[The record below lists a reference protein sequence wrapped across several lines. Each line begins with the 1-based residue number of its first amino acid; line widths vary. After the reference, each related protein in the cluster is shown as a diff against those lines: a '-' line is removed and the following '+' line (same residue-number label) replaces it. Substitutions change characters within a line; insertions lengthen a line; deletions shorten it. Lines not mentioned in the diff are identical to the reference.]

1 MTTIETLPAPRPF
14 YNEFA
19 WAYDHLVVR
28 PVADECAGMVATL
41 ARRGIGPGARLLDAG
56 CGNGRYAVELA
67 RRGFAVTGVDRS
79 PGLLDEAR
87 ARVREAGDAIAVRLE
102 AGDLLAL
109 PAGPPYDAIVCR
121 GVLNDVVEVAAR
133 ATIFEVFARGLRP
146 GGVLLFDV
154 RDWAATVAGRTAQPV
169 SENHVSTPRGL
180 LVFRTETRLDPATR
194 RMLISE
200 RHTLTTPTG
209 ETTAAFE
216 FVMGCWTRDEVEAS
230 LRGAGFEAAEYAA
243 TYDGVPL
250 GAGDRIV
257 VAASRGTRPPGS
269 V

>member
-1 MTTIETLPAPRPF
+1 MTTIDTLPTPRPF

-19 WAYDHLVVR
+19 WAYDQLVVR
-28 PVADECAGMVATL
+28 PVADECVGMVATL

-79 PGLLDEAR
+79 PVLLDEAR

-109 PAGPPYDAIVCR
+109 PAGPQYDAVVCR

-154 RDWAATVAGRTAQPV
+154 RDWAATVAGKTGQPV
-169 SENHVSTPRGL
+169 SEKRVS
-180 LVFRTETRLDPATR
+180 
-194 RMLISE
+194 

-216 FVMGCWTRDEVEAS
+216 FVMGCWTRDEVAAS
-230 LRGAGFEAAEYAA
+230 LRRAGFEAAEYAA
-243 TYDGVPL
+243 TYDGAPL